1 MALRDYQRDWLNR
14 IYNEWRAGNKDVLA
28 TLPTGAGKT
37 FSFVTAVREMG
48 VPACIIA
55 HRMELVSQ
63 AALALNREQMP
74 HNIEAPQATIRA
86 IIEAQMTMH
95 GRSFYSNRAPV
106 HVAGVHTLA
115 ARGNKIRWAS
125 SIGLVVVDEG
135 HHVTKGGI
143 WDEARQLFPNAFG
156 LYPTAHA
163 IRADGLGLGRG
174 ADGLADALVIGPSAR
189 SLINRGFLS
198 DYRLALPP
206 SDIDISSVPV
216 GASGEFVQARLAAEV
231 HKSKTLVGDVAAH
244 YLKFAAGKLGLT
256 FAVDIE
262 EAHKI
267 AAAYNALGVPAAVI
281 TGKTPIQNRADMMR
295 RLRNRQLLQLVSV
308 DVLGEGTDVPAVEVV
323 SLARH
328 TMSFQLHAQMIG
340 RALRVQVGDDL
351 ARQWDTFTDE
361 QRLAYI
367 AAGPKPFAMIID
379 HVGNFLRHYAKRGM
393 PCSSQSYAL
402 TRPEKGERN
411 RRSDAIPLRT
421 CLNESCL
428 QPYERV
434 LPECPYCATPAPAP
448 AGRGSPEQVEGDL
461 VLLDP
466 AAMAALCNEV
476 QRIDDVP
483 RIPQDVSPLAAAG
496 IKKQHFRRQQGQHSL
511 RRAMTVV
518 CGYWNSLGYDM
529 RRQHREF
536 FHRFGVDTMTA
547 QALGVNEAEELEFKI
562 TAYLLKNNVSPV
574 AAPVMMDTE
583 GAWELGPNNEV
594 IRL

>member
-1 MALRDYQRDWLNR
+1 MAIRDYQRDWLDR
-14 IYNEWRAGNKDVLA
+14 IYAEWRAGHRDVLA

-37 FSFVTAVREMG
+37 YSFVTAIREMK

-74 HNIEAPQATIRA
+74 HNIEAPRETVRA
-86 IIEAQMTMH
+86 IIEAQMTAH
-95 GRSFYSNRAPV
+95 GKSYYSNRAPV

-115 ARGNKIRWAS
+115 ARGDKIRWAS

-143 WDEARQLFPNAFG
+143 WDAARQLFPNAFG

-163 IRADGLGLGRG
+163 LRADGLGLGRG
-174 ADGLADALVIGPSAR
+174 ADGLADSIVIGPSAR
-189 SLINRGFLS
+189 SLISRGFLS

-206 SDIDISSVPV
+206 SDVDVSQVPV
-216 GASGEFVQARLAAEV
+216 GASGDFVHAKLAEQV
-231 HKSKTLVGDVAAH
+231 HKSKTLVGDVAKH

-295 RLRNRQLLQLVSV
+295 RLRERQLLQLVSV

-340 RALRVQVGDDL
+340 RALRVQVAPEL
-351 ARQWDTFTDE
+351 AARWDTFSDAE
-361 QRLAYI
+361 RLAHI
-367 AAGPKPFAMIID
+367 AAGPKPYAMIID

-393 PCSSQSYAL
+393 PCSAQSYTL
-402 TRPEKGERN
+402 SRPERGERN

-421 CLNESCL
+421 CLNVECL

-434 LPECPYCATPAPAP
+434 LLACPYCGTPAPAP
-448 AGRGSPEQVEGDL
+448 AGRGTPEQVEGDL
-461 VLLDP
+461 ILLDP
-466 AAMAALCNEV
+466 RALAALHNEV
-476 QRIDDVP
+476 ARVDGAPPVMDHL
-483 RIPQDVSPLAAAG
+483 SPLAQAG
-496 IKKQHFRRQQGQHSL
+496 VKKQHWSRQQAQASLRRVIMLFGGYHDTLGHDVRRQQ
-511 RRAMTVV
+511 
-518 CGYWNSLGYDM
+518 
-529 RRQHREF
+529 REF

-547 QALGVNEAEELEFKI
+547 QTLGSADAAELENRVN
-562 TAYLLKNNVSPV
+562 AYLLQHNVRP
-574 AAPVMMDTE
+574 A
-583 GAWELGPNNEV
+583 
-594 IRL
+594 

>member
-1 MALRDYQRDWLNR
+1 MALRDYQRDWLDR
-14 IYNEWRAGNKDVLA
+14 IYNEWRAGKRDVLA

-37 FSFVTAVREMG
+37 FSFVTAVREMQ

-63 AALALNREQMP
+63 AALALNREGMP
-74 HNIEAPQATIRA
+74 HNIEAPDATIRE
-86 IIEAQMTMH
+86 IVKAQMTMH
-95 GRSFYSNRAPV
+95 GKTFYSNRAPV

-115 ARGNKIRWAS
+115 ARGSKLRWAQ

-174 ADGLADALVIGPSAR
+174 SDGLADAIVIGPSAR
-189 SLINRGFLS
+189 SLISRGFLS

-206 SDIDISSVPV
+206 SDIDVSSVPV

-231 HKSKTLVGDVAAH
+231 HKSKTLVGDVAKH

-281 TGKTPIQNRADMMR
+281 TGKTPIANRADMMA

-340 RALRVQVGDDL
+340 RALRVQVADDL
-351 ARQWDTFTDE
+351 AKRWDTFTDAE
-361 QRLAYI
+361 RLAHI

-379 HVGNFLRHYAKRGM
+379 HVGNFLRHYSKRGM
-393 PCSSQSYAL
+393 PCAAQSYTLSRAD
-402 TRPEKGERN
+402 RGERN

-421 CLNESCL
+421 CLNDACL

-434 LPECPYCATPAPAP
+434 LPACPYCGTAPP
-448 AGRGSPEQVEGDL
+448 PPVGRGSPEQVDGDL
-461 VLLDP
+461 VLLD
-466 AAMAALCNEV
+466 AMAMAALCKEV
-476 QRIDDVP
+476 ARVDGPPPVLDHL
-483 RIPQDVSPLAAAG
+483 SGLAQVGA
-496 IKKQHFRRQQGQHSL
+496 KKQHFNRQQAQATLRRAIMTFGGYQDTLGHDVRRQQ
-511 RRAMTVV
+511 
-518 CGYWNSLGYDM
+518 
-529 RRQHREF
+529 REF
-536 FHRFGVDTMTA
+536 FHRFGIDVLTA
-547 QALGVNEAEELEFKI
+547 QALGAGDADELEQKVS
-562 TAYLLKNNVSPV
+562 AYLQKHGVT
-574 AAPVMMDTE
+574 A
-583 GAWELGPNNEV
+583 
-594 IRL
+594 I